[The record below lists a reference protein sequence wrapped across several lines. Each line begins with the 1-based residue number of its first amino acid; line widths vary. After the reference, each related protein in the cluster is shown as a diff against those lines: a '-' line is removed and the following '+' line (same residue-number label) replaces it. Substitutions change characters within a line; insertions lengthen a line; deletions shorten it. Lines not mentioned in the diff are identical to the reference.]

1 MLVLS
6 GTFKAVE
13 GTQATLIGMAKDL
26 LPLSRSEAGCI
37 RYDFFQDPIDPQR
50 FLFFELWRTREDL
63 IAHFEKPYFKIF
75 AERLPA
81 LIVED
86 AETVK
91 YETSGA
97 TLEFR
102 K

>member
-1 MLVLS
+1 MIFTTAEALS
-6 GTFKAVE
+6 PNFRLNGRANAAFSFF
-13 GTQATLIGMAKDL
+13 ATTSG
-26 LPLSRSEAGCI
+26 
-37 RYDFFQDPIDPQR
+37 
-50 FLFFELWRTREDL
+50 TREDL

-97 TLEFR
+97 TLEFQ